1 MSYIV
6 QMKNGAAK
14 YKNYNLK
21 KSNFVDG
28 EYIFKHMYNEVVV
41 ADNSAIKEQK
51 KEIDRQNALI
61 IQLKEE
67 LKDLKEE
74 IELLKAVNQEC

>member
-1 MSYIV
+1 
-6 QMKNGAAK
+6 MKNGVAK

-28 EYIFKHMYNEVVV
+28 EYIFDKHLFNQINV

>member
-1 MSYIV
+1 
-6 QMKNGAAK
+6 MKNRAGK

-28 EYIFKHMYNEVVV
+28 EYMFKHLYNEVVV
-41 ADNSAIKEQK
+41 EDNSVIKEQK

>member
-1 MSYIV
+1 
-6 QMKNGAAK
+6 MKNGAAK

-28 EYIFKHMYNEVVV
+28 KYIFDKHLFNQING
-41 ADNSAIKEQK
+41 ADNSVIKEQK

>member
-1 MSYIV
+1 
-6 QMKNGAAK
+6 MKNGAAK

-28 EYIFKHMYNEVVV
+28 KYIFDKHLYNQINVV
-41 ADNSAIKEQK
+41 DNSVIKEQK

-74 IELLKAVNQEC
+74 IELLKAVNQEY

>member
-1 MSYIV
+1 
-6 QMKNGAAK
+6 MKNTILK
-14 YKNYNLK
+14 YKNYNVK

-28 EYIFKHMYNEVVV
+28 KYILKNNFHNEIKKVV
-41 ADNSAIKEQK
+41 DSSAIKEQK

-67 LKDLKEE
+67 IKDLKEE
-74 IELLKAVNQEC
+74 IELLRAVNQEC